1 MDSVPNT
8 DATPVA
14 DVVAAKPSWGLALGS
29 FSAPEQMAFIHRVYG
44 WMCGGL
50 VISAVVAYGVA
61 TTPAV
66 AELIVGNMLVFVAL
80 LLAEVV
86 AVIYLAKM
94 VHKIS
99 STVSS
104 VIFLLYSAL
113 NGLTLSVIFF
123 VYTMGSITE
132 VFLITAG
139 VFGVMSFYGYVTKRD
154 LTTVGQFAFMALLGL
169 LLATL
174 LNLFFP
180 SDTASLVFAYVGVL
194 VFVALTAFDTQKLKW
209 LYALG
214 RTEGSDGEKKEAV
227 NGALTLY
234 LDFINLFLELLR
246 IFGKRR

>member
-1 MDSVPNT
+1 MT
-8 DATPVA
+8 
-14 DVVAAKPSWGLALGS
+14 
-29 FSAPEQMAFIHRVYG
+29 FIHQVYG
-44 WMCGGL
+44 WMSGGL
-50 VISAVVAYGVA
+50 VISAAVAYGVA

-66 AELIVGNMLVFVAL
+66 ADLILGNTLVFVVL

-86 AVIYLAKM
+86 AVIYLARM

-104 VIFLLYSAL
+104 IIFLLYSAL

-180 SDTASLVFAYVGVL
+180 SDMASLVLAYVGVL

-214 RTEGSDGEKKEAV
+214 RTEGSDGERKEAV

-234 LDFINLFLELLR
+234 LDFINLFLDLLR